1 MVHRLYNLSSQSLV
15 SEVFMR
21 QNSMTD
27 LRRRLKDKGDV
38 PAETRGD
45 WSEIFESSNIRTKL
59 LSLTCRRLSSTI
71 LIKLEAREFDV
82 DSGAS
87 MPRESPLRDL
97 PEWF

>member
-1 MVHRLYNLSSQSLV
+1 
-15 SEVFMR
+15 MR

-27 LRRRLKDKGDV
+27 LRRRLKDKSDV

-45 WSEIFESSNIRTKL
+45 WSEIFELKHKDKATF
-59 LSLTCRRLSSTI
+59 LSPADVWCLPAPS

-87 MPRESPLRDL
+87 MLRESPLRDL